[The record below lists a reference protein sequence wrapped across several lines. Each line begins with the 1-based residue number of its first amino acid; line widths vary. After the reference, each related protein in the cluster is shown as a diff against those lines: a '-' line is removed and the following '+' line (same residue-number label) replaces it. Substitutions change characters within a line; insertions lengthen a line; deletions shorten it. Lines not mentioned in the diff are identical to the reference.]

1 MSGSIPFYQKQH
13 RHYDRAYRSREAEST
28 ISQYQQSSSTYSAHR
43 TNTKGIRDTTFASL
57 DETGVSPKTK
67 RAKPSYLA
75 VDRENQIIGYVVP
88 IFRGSQEFAS
98 GLSDTEEAQAK
109 QTAGYLARRDLF
121 SSGVELERMEHKS
134 RRTVMRESAER
145 ISLTK
150 RIHDNEEYHK
160 RLNEDNLMHTP
171 EFVIKPRSHT
181 VWEKQCVRLH
191 CTVTGWPE
199 PRIVWYKN
207 NVSID
212 PMAHPGKY
220 KLVSSYNVH
229 SLEINRCDFDDTAQ
243 YRVSAMNSKGELS
256 AFASVVVKRFKGE
269 VDESLPTPK
278 IYKRWS
284 GSEVPC
290 LEYGVTFETHIVEKF
305 GVSFGREGETMSL
318 GCSVIIY
325 PSLQRFQPEIE
336 WYRDDKLLV
345 TSKWV
350 QMHWS
355 GERATLTLT
364 HLNKEDEGLYTLRVI
379 TKSGYET
386 HSAYVFVRDSDA
398 EVAGAPG
405 APLDVF
411 CQEANKD
418 YVIVTWKQ
426 PAVDGSSAVL
436 GYFVDRCEVGTSHWI
451 QCNDTPV
458 KFARFPVTGL
468 VEGRSYIFR
477 VRAVNKCGMSHP
489 SRVSEPVAAMDP
501 ADRAR
506 KGASAPWTGQIIVTE
521 EEPVE
526 GVVPCKP
533 RDLTVIEATKNYVV
547 LSWKPPGD
555 KGYEGVMYYVE
566 KCVSGTDSW
575 QRVNTELPV
584 KSPRFALFDLSE
596 GKSYCFRVRCS
607 NSAGVGE
614 PSDPTEPTQVGDKL
628 DIPSAP
634 GRVVPTRNTDTSVVV
649 SWEASREAKELVG
662 YYIETSIAGSN
673 AWEPCNNKPVKAT
686 RFVCH
691 GLTTGEKYVFRV
703 RAVNAAGISEFS
715 QESEAIEVK
724 AAIGGGIPHG
734 VFLESGGNTVGLT
747 QHRPGKEGRHVTPG
761 SPATT
766 QLTSLASFSKRTNS
780 AGHLG
785 PPSALSKGKGGK
797 RCNVTWAPDPSC
809 EFYTQ
814 SGTNA
819 DPKMASETGTSSNIK
834 VPKES
839 CSNLKNNTG
848 CKHDTNS
855 VTKLEPKPGSNLDIT
870 MGTALG
876 NNTDTNSNANTNTSR
891 PTAEQVPNH
900 SADRVM
906 QHITGPA
913 SEVQEKCKSS
923 IDSSSEQERKKENGN
938 GRRGSASP
946 APPFGISVLESVRD
960 SMVLAWKQPTFIGGA
975 DIVGYFVD
983 YREVIGGVP
992 GKWHEANIKAVSERA
1007 YRVSD
1012 LKENML
1018 YQFQVRAAN
1027 MAGVG
1032 LPSLPSQTFK
1042 CEEWTI
1048 AVPGPPHDL
1057 QVLEVRK
1064 DSLVLLWKPPVYVGR
1079 DEVNGYY
1086 IDIKEADADFE
1097 KWRGVNEKAT
1107 SKTYM
1112 KIKDLK
1118 EGVSY
1123 VFRVRAQNKAGVGKA
1138 SEETE
1143 PVLAETKPGT
1153 MELLVDVDDEGVIS
1167 MNFECQ
1173 NLTAESKFIWSK
1185 NYEEMKDTNRLTME
1199 TKGNKSK
1206 AIFNCPSEEDLGIYS
1221 CAVTHT
1227 DGASAS
1233 YTLTEEGL
1241 KELLKIS
1248 HDHKFP
1254 IIPLKSELGV
1264 QLLEKGRVRFWL
1276 QAEKISANGKVEY
1289 VFNDNL
1295 ISQGEKYKMNFDKNT
1310 GIIEMFM
1317 ESLVKEDEGT
1327 YTFQLQDGK
1336 ATNQSSLVLIG
1347 DVFKQLQKE
1356 SEFQRK
1362 EWHRKQGP
1370 HFVEYLSYEV
1380 TAECLVRLKCKVGN
1394 MKKDSVALWYKD
1406 GREIKASEKLDFAE
1420 GVLTLEITKISKKDA
1435 GVYEVIVKDD
1445 RGQDKSTL
1453 NLTDQGFKDLM
1464 NHVFSVIANS
1474 STPLKI
1480 QSNEEGIRLYTF
1492 VNYYNDEL
1500 LVTWQHKDS
1509 AIAFSDRI
1517 KSGVV
1522 GEQLWLQISEPTEK
1536 DKGKYAIEFSDG
1548 KGGLKRTIELAGQ
1561 AYDDAYAEF
1570 QRLKAAAIA
1579 ERNRARVAGGLP
1591 DVVTI
1596 QEGKALNLTCNI
1608 SGDPV
1613 PEVTWLKNE
1622 REMVSDS
1629 HYVLKFES
1637 GKFASFTITSVNTSD
1652 SGKYSIL
1659 VKNKYGTESSEF
1671 TLEVTENMGDLGV
1684 VSYLNDEH
1692 GNVVIG
1698 PTACLSKLPKPN
1710 ISKPAI
1716 SSTPTPK
1723 PSSITPLSPTSTT
1736 PSEEM
1741 PKKKMT
1747 DERKREKKKVMKR
1760 KDSVILKIPAG
1771 EAESQELSPTT
1782 TPAGTG
1788 TMPLPD
1794 PGPEA

>member
-1 MSGSIPFYQKQH
+1 MSGSMPFYQKHH
-13 RHYDRAYRSREAEST
+13 RHYDRNYRSRETESAV
-28 ISQYQQSSSTYSAHR
+28 SQYQQTSSRYSARSSSSTQ
-43 TNTKGIRDTTFASL
+43 GIRAATFTSL
-57 DETGVSPKTK
+57 DEGRLSPMPK
-67 RAKPSYLA
+67 RSEPTYLA
-75 VDRENQIIGYVVP
+75 MDKENQIIGYVVP
-88 IFRGSQEFAS
+88 IFRGSKEFAS
-98 GLSDTEEAQAK
+98 GLSDTEDMRAK
-109 QTAGYLARRDLF
+109 ETAGYLARRDLF
-121 SSGVELERMEHKS
+121 TSGVEMERMEQKS

-150 RIHDNEEYHK
+150 RIHENEEYHK
-160 RLNEDNLMHTP
+160 RLNEDSLMHPP

-181 VWEKQCVRLH
+181 VWEKQSVRLH
-191 CTVTGWPE
+191 CTVSGWPE
-199 PRIVWYKN
+199 PRVVWYKN

-212 PMAHPGKY
+212 PMSNPGKY
-220 KLVSSYNVH
+220 KVESSYSVH

-256 AFASVVVKRFKGE
+256 AIASVVVKRFKGE
-269 VDESLPTPK
+269 VEESLPAPRPQWNRTVFK
-278 IYKRWS
+278 D
-284 GSEVPC
+284 PC
-290 LEYGVTFETHIVEKF
+290 LEYGITFETHIVEKF
-305 GVSFGREGETMSL
+305 GVSFGNEGETLSL

-345 TSKWV
+345 PSKWV
-350 QMHWS
+350 QVHWS
-355 GERATLTLT
+355 GDRATLTLT

-405 APLDVF
+405 APLDVY

-426 PAVDGSSAVL
+426 PAVDGGNSIL
-436 GYFVDRCEVGTSHWI
+436 GYFVDRCEVGTTHWS

-468 VEGRSYIFR
+468 VEGRSYVFR

-489 SRVSEPVAAMDP
+489 SRVSEPAVAMDP

-526 GVVPCKP
+526 GVVPGKP
-533 RDLTVIEATKNYVV
+533 RDLMVTESTKTYVV
-547 LSWKPPGD
+547 LSWKPPGE
-555 KGYEGVMYYVE
+555 KGHEGVMYYVE

-575 QRVNTELPV
+575 QRVNTEIPV
-584 KSPRFALFDLSE
+584 KSPRFALFDLAE
-596 GKSYCFRVRCS
+596 GKSYCFRVRCC

-614 PSDPTEPTQVGDKL
+614 PSDPTEATVVGDKL

-634 GRVVPTRNTDTSVVV
+634 GRVIPTRNTDTSVVV
-649 SWEASREAKELVG
+649 AWEASRDAKDLVG
-662 YYIETSIAGSN
+662 YYIENSVAGSN
-673 AWEPCNNKPVKAT
+673 VWEPCNNKPVKAT
-686 RFVCH
+686 RFICH

-724 AAIGGGIPHG
+724 AAIGGGIPH
-734 VFLESGGNTVGLT
+734 
-747 QHRPGKEGRHVTPG
+747 
-761 SPATT
+761 
-766 QLTSLASFSKRTNS
+766 
-780 AGHLG
+780 
-785 PPSALSKGKGGK
+785 
-797 RCNVTWAPDPSC
+797 
-809 EFYTQ
+809 
-814 SGTNA
+814 
-819 DPKMASETGTSSNIK
+819 
-834 VPKES
+834 
-839 CSNLKNNTG
+839 
-848 CKHDTNS
+848 
-855 VTKLEPKPGSNLDIT
+855 
-870 MGTALG
+870 
-876 NNTDTNSNANTNTSR
+876 
-891 PTAEQVPNH
+891 
-900 SADRVM
+900 
-906 QHITGPA
+906 
-913 SEVQEKCKSS
+913 
-923 IDSSSEQERKKENGN
+923 
-938 GRRGSASP
+938 ASP
-946 APPFGISVLESVRD
+946 APPFGITVLESVRD
-960 SMVLAWKQPTFIGGA
+960 SMVLGWKQPTFIGGA

-983 YREVIGGVP
+983 YREVIDGVP
-992 GKWHEANIKAVSERA
+992 GKWHEANIKAVSDRA
-1007 YRVSD
+1007 YRVSE
-1012 LKENML
+1012 LKENRL

-1032 LPSLPSQTFK
+1032 IPSLPSATFK

-1064 DSLVLLWKPPVYVGR
+1064 DSLVLLWKAPVYQGR
-1079 DEVNGYY
+1079 DAVNGYY
-1086 IDIKEADADFE
+1086 VDIKEADADFE
-1097 KWRGVNEKAT
+1097 TWRGVNEKAT
-1107 SKTYM
+1107 SKKYM
-1112 KIKDLK
+1112 KIRDLK
-1118 EGVSY
+1118 DGVSY

-1138 SEETE
+1138 SEPTE

-1153 MELLVDVDDEGVIS
+1153 KELVVEVDDDGVIS
-1167 MNFECQ
+1167 LNFECE
-1173 NLTAESKFIWSK
+1173 NLNAESKFVWSK
-1185 NYEEMKDTNRLTME
+1185 NYEEITDSARLTME

-1206 AIFNCPSEEDLGIYS
+1206 ATFNAPSEDDLGIYS
-1221 CAVTHT
+1221 CIITHT

-1233 YTLTEEGL
+1233 YNLTEEGL
-1241 KELLKIS
+1241 KELLKVS

-1254 IIPLKSELGV
+1254 IIPLKSELAV
-1264 QLLEKGRVRFWL
+1264 ELLEKGRVRFWL
-1276 QAEKISANGKVEY
+1276 QAEKISASGKVEY
-1289 VFNDNL
+1289 VFNDN
-1295 ISQGEKYKMNFDKNT
+1295 IINQGEKYKMNFDKNT

-1317 ESLVKEDEGT
+1317 DSLQKEDEGT
-1327 YTFQLQDGK
+1327 FTFQLQDGK

-1370 HFVEYLSYEV
+1370 HFVEYLNYEV
-1380 TAECLVRLKCKVGN
+1380 TSECIVRLKCKVGN
-1394 MKKDSVALWYKD
+1394 IRKETVALWYKD
-1406 GREIKASEKLDFAE
+1406 GREIKANEKLDFSE
-1420 GVLTLEITKISKKDA
+1420 GVLSLEIAQISKKDA

-1445 RGQDKSTL
+1445 RGTDKSTL

-1464 NHVFSVIANS
+1464 NQVFSVIANS

-1480 QSNEEGIRLYTF
+1480 QSSEQGIRLYTF

-1500 LVTWQHKDS
+1500 HVTWHHKEA
-1509 AIAFSDRI
+1509 AIAFTDRI
-1517 KSGVV
+1517 TSGVV

-1536 DKGKYAIEFSDG
+1536 DKGKYAIEFFDG
-1548 KGGLKRTIELAGQ
+1548 KGGLKRTVELSGQ
-1561 AYDDAYAEF
+1561 AYDDAFAEF

-1622 REMVSDS
+1622 REMVSDD
-1629 HYVLKFES
+1629 HYILKFES
-1637 GKFASFTITSVNTSD
+1637 GKFASFTITTVNTND

-1659 VKNKYGTESSEF
+1659 VKNKYGTESGDF

-1684 VSYLNDEH
+1684 VSYLADAD

-1698 PTACLSKLPKPN
+1698 PSSSLPTALLSKP
-1710 ISKPAI
+1710 
-1716 SSTPTPK
+1716 STPVKPKHPASATSTP
-1723 PSSITPLSPTSTT
+1723 PLSPTSPSFT
-1736 PSEEM
+1736 PEEKA
-1741 PKKKMT
+1741 KKK
-1747 DERKREKKKVMKR
+1747 EKKKVTRR
-1760 KDSVILKIPAG
+1760 KDSVILKLPAG
-1771 EAESQELSPTT
+1771 EVESVEAMPPTT
-1782 TPAGTG
+1782 PVVT
-1788 TMPLPD
+1788 
-1794 PGPEA
+1794 PGPETTAMDTALPETEEAVPEASTEELTPVEV